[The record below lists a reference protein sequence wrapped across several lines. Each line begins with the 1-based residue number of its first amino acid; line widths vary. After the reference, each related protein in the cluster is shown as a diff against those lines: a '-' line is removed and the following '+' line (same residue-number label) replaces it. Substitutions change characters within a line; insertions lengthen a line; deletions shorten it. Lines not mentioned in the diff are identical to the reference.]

1 MKWRKVSYR
10 KKPSLS
16 GQKLKSLI
24 SVNGQQLL
32 HSLESVDQ
40 EYLQAQKAN
49 SIWCE
54 AGELS
59 GKYTMNSRTL
69 QPLCISQILGHQTP
83 KNLRG
88 YLKEAFIRN
97 LGPKA
102 DLKKKYWKDF
112 HFPIWHI
119 RKIDATVHPNIQ
131 VKRLI
136 SLLNLSEKCHYDP
149 NNYLQIYRDR

>member
-1 MKWRKVSYR
+1 M
-10 KKPSLS
+10 S

-24 SVNGQQLL
+24 PANGQQLL
-32 HSLESVDQ
+32 YSLESVDQ

-83 KNLRG
+83 KKLRSH
-88 YLKEAFIRN
+88 LKEAFIRN

-102 DLKKKYWKDF
+102 DLKKKNAGKTSTF
-112 HFPIWHI
+112 QSGI
-119 RKIDATVHPNIQ
+119 
-131 VKRLI
+131 
-136 SLLNLSEKCHYDP
+136 
-149 NNYLQIYRDR
+149 